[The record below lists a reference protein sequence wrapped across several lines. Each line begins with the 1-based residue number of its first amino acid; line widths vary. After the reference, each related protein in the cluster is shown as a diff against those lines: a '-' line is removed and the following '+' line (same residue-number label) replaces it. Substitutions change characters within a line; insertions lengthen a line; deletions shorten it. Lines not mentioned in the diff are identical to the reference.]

1 MVNMPPSLA
10 LSTVQENI
18 KMEENSTGDNKD
30 DSDPSSLST
39 PAPTPTPKPPRPPHR
54 EVARAVQNLG
64 NTCYMNAVLQAL
76 AHAPELCMAMDVQ
89 GHRMRC
95 PIYKENAEKIAIR
108 STARSAASSTTSS
121 RSSSPDIVNNGTEE
135 VKSVYTYSGTLGTA
149 GIRKSSRRPTRS
161 PINTGNDESNVDPN
175 ASKFCALC
183 ETEQHM
189 DRVHRNNSS
198 NINSS
203 GNTNNKPV
211 APSDFVHGF
220 IDQVAPDSFRVG
232 QQEDSHEFL
241 RLLIEAVQK
250 SCKQTTLEIK
260 TENTATDQGKPQ
272 DTPPEP
278 IPSEDVKSQS
288 QGVIQDGS
296 TGGTTSKDDFD
307 NTGDSDYP
315 FQLFSGKIESKVTCG
330 YCHTTSST
338 MDPIEDLGLEVTS
351 LEGIASSSVVGG
363 RRNTASPVPTSSLA
377 DVSHSLQRFAC
388 AEDLDAGYKCEK
400 CGKEGRATKQMRLA
414 SVPPILT
421 LHLKRFRYGT
431 SDPSHSNSSG
441 GAGATGKGRGNGH
454 LPTRRSQRSSEVSQL
469 IAISGNSGAAGNDW
483 YVGGK
488 SGSAKIEGPSAFK
501 DVLDLKPYLTEELQ
515 KQHAK
520 MYSRLFAVIV
530 HVGKNS
536 HSGHYLAYVRNISKN
551 EWWKMDD
558 ARVSLVSSHE
568 VFSAEAYMLFYRVV
582 NHPYSKKLADQV
594 KALNESYDAADAK
607 EKVEKAKEAAEVT
620 APTASTVTAIKIE
633 KDTSTNV
640 TQSKNNPSVAPST
653 QGTSTVSASGP
664 AVSVKKNPRKR
675 KAPEFTCGEEWART
689 KTIISEK
696 NIARFR
702 DVEAK
707 VSKFVKFTPEF
718 NKLLTEHASK
728 SNAKCGHGPSSGV
741 SLVDDCGTSST
752 EDVRFALLKCFL
764 VVSKNDDISSFVPS
778 IAPMTTRSTTS
789 SRVKLESSS
798 AVHVV
803 ALDDDIL

>member
-1 MVNMPPSLA
+1 MPPISA
-10 LSTVQENI
+10 LSTGQEDI
-18 KMEENSTGDNKD
+18 KMEENSTGGSKD
-30 DSDPSSLST
+30 DSDPSLLST
-39 PAPTPTPKPPRPPHR
+39 LIPKPPRPPHR

-95 PIYKENAEKIAIR
+95 PIYKENVEKIA
-108 STARSAASSTTSS
+108 ARSAASSTTSS
-121 RSSSPDIVNNGTEE
+121 RSSSPDNVNNGSEE

-189 DRVHRNNSS
+189 DRVHRNNSNSLNS
-198 NINSS
+198 N
-203 GNTNNKPV
+203 GNTNSKPV

-220 IDQVAPDSFRVG
+220 IDQVAPESFRVG

-250 SCKQTTLEIK
+250 SCTQVKPKIK
-260 TENTATDQGKPQ
+260 TTSKATGGDQGNSQ
-272 DTPPEP
+272 DTPPDP
-278 IPSEDVKSQS
+278 IPSEDDQPQS
-288 QGVIQDGS
+288 EGDINDGYS
-296 TGGTTSKDDFD
+296 GGTISKVDTD
-307 NTGDSDYP
+307 NTGDTDYP

-338 MDPIEDLGLEVTS
+338 MDPIEDLGLEVTP
-351 LEGIASSSVVGG
+351 LAGIAPSSVGG
-363 RRNTASPVPTSSLA
+363 RRRNTASPVPTSSLA

-400 CGKEGRATKQMRLA
+400 CGKVGRATKQMRLA

-431 SDPSHSNSSG
+431 SDPSLSNSSG
-441 GAGATGKGRGNGH
+441 GIGLAGNGRGNGH

-469 IAISGNSGAAGNDW
+469 IATSGNSGAAGNDW
-483 YVGGK
+483 FVGGK

-515 KQHAK
+515 KQHAE

-530 HVGKNS
+530 HLGKNS

-558 ARVSLVSSHE
+558 ARVSLVSSNE

-594 KALNESYDAADAK
+594 KALNKSYAATDAK
-607 EKVEKAKEAAEVT
+607 EKAVKAKAA
-620 APTASTVTAIKIE
+620 ASTVTVIKLE
-633 KDTSTNV
+633 KETSTNV
-640 TQSKNNPSVAPST
+640 TQSKNTASVPPST
-653 QGTSTVSASGP
+653 QGSATVSASGP
-664 AVSVKKNPRKR
+664 AASVKKNPRKR

-696 NIARFR
+696 NISRFR

-707 VSKFVKFTPEF
+707 ISKFVKFTPDF
-718 NKLLTEHASK
+718 NKLLNEHSSK

-764 VVSKNDDISSFVPS
+764 AVSKNDDISSFVPS
-778 IAPMTTRSTTS
+778 LTHMTTRSTTS

-798 AVHVV
+798 AVHFV